1 MTTTNQT
8 ILLIDCWH
16 KVRLAPEFRVLFGL
30 LPRLVVSPRLHTD
43 THTHARMHARTPPTH
58 THTTTTISMWNKSH
72 KREVFLSVLSPWVIV
87 VYPRIHRPYAVGGGS
102 ISVAHEIGFH
112 LYMSQARSQGGA
124 MGCRPP
130 PHFTSVPPPISQIVM
145 ISPFC

>member
-43 THTHARMHARTPPTH
+43 THTHARTHARTPPPP

-87 VYPRIHRPYAVGGGS
+87 VYPRIHRPYAVGGAFLLHMKLDFTC
-102 ISVAHEIGFH
+102 IWARPVAK
-112 LYMSQARSQGGA
+112 GG
-124 MGCRPP
+124 GHGVPP